1 MPDSSTR
8 FPRRVPA
15 SVTVIVPVRN
25 GAHTIGAQLDAL
37 QEQSYAGRFDILVA
51 DNGSSDDLAG
61 LLARRQG
68 QGRVPVGYVLADE
81 LPGASHARNVGARHA
96 TGEFIAY
103 CDADDVVREHW
114 LHHLV
119 MAAGYADLV
128 SGSLDTSMINSP
140 KDHMRRPFQGSIR
153 RRTLFV

>member
-37 QEQSYAGRFDILVA
+37 QEQSYAGRFDILVS

-96 TGEFIAY
+96 TENSSPTATRAMLCENTG
-103 CDADDVVREHW
+103 CTTW
-114 LHHLV
+114 LWPQG
-119 MAAGYADLV
+119 MQ
-128 SGSLDTSMINSP
+128 TS
-140 KDHMRRPFQGSIR
+140 
-153 RRTLFV
+153 